1 MPPSNL
7 ISQLEK
13 KLNDLIDNSPS
24 GRGPDSDASY
34 DREKERKKQ
43 IAEVLADIC
52 DVVRNATGP
61 SDPSFFSK
69 VDELLNKGIRNT
81 HENTDER
88 PYMESFA
95 HSEASPVL
103 LVASKDNVESM
114 MGQETLRLLLQ
125 IFSTPGKYQNLS
137 KAKEFL
143 PSPPWPESPHPHML
157 STRLSRFKPDTNITP
172 VPSNTLATYIYQA
185 RCEISSE
192 VICAPIRAKISS
204 GGSCLAITSAGGYKQ
219 REAVLTYRVLDD
231 ATSTT
236 STSNTS
242 APKLRWINPKFGDRA
257 YHISIHESQ
266 KLLFAADPN
275 RIKSFSWGKLNGE
288 NYQEALPVHT
298 MNSKSFD
305 GPISVLS
312 NDRLIRA
319 GKGSVA

>member
-114 MGQETLRLLLQ
+114 MARQG
-125 IFSTPGKYQNLS
+125 STKI
-137 KAKEFL
+137 
-143 PSPPWPESPHPHML
+143 SPKP
-157 STRLSRFKPDTNITP
+157 PDTNITP

>member
-1 MPPSNL
+1 
-7 ISQLEK
+7 
-13 KLNDLIDNSPS
+13 
-24 GRGPDSDASY
+24 
-34 DREKERKKQ
+34 
-43 IAEVLADIC
+43 
-52 DVVRNATGP
+52 
-61 SDPSFFSK
+61 
-69 VDELLNKGIRNT
+69 
-81 HENTDER
+81 
-88 PYMESFA
+88 
-95 HSEASPVL
+95 
-103 LVASKDNVESM
+103 
-114 MGQETLRLLLQ
+114 
-125 IFSTPGKYQNLS
+125 
-137 KAKEFL
+137 
-143 PSPPWPESPHPHML
+143 
-157 STRLSRFKPDTNITP
+157 
-172 VPSNTLATYIYQA
+172 
-185 RCEISSE
+185 
-192 VICAPIRAKISS
+192 
-204 GGSCLAITSAGGYKQ
+204 GSCLAITSAGGYKQ

-319 GKGSVA
+319 GKGSVAVWNLSSQPTHGTRGNKKIGKRYTCDAEDFFGDDIDLEPSSGSDPNSKIELTDVKLSPTIWEAHPSAPGSMICGFDSTRSQSFSCISMDLEHGGALTM